1 MARGTELD
9 IGNISALIIESADRE
24 REAKLIKTNKKDK
37 EYRKNKGF
45 SWISCLYAQ
54 GKGEKGKWR
63 DAGSER
69 KVIVVYSCGL

>member
-24 REAKLIKTNKKDK
+24 GEAKLIKTNKKDK

-45 SWISCLYAQ
+45 SWISCLYA
-54 GKGEKGKWR
+54 KGERARGKVEGCR
-63 DAGSER
+63 E
-69 KVIVVYSCGL
+69 

>member
-1 MARGTELD
+1 MARGTLVD

-45 SWISCLYAQ
+45 RWIGCL
-54 GKGEKGKWR
+54 
-63 DAGSER
+63 
-69 KVIVVYSCGL
+69 